1 RVLQYLERQDTQPA
15 RLMPAAV
22 EGLTARNRAIPTTR
36 FPRRRSRANGACPPE
51 MASATTAL
59 AQQLVGLDICQIT
72 PLQAL
77 SLLHHL
83 HQQARTVV
91 GHGEVST

>member
-1 RVLQYLERQDTQPA
+1 MA
-15 RLMPAAV
+15 
-22 EGLTARNRAIPTTR
+22 TAK
-36 FPRRRSRANGACPPE
+36 
-51 MASATTAL
+51 TAPVL

-83 HQQARTVV
+83 QQQARMVV
-91 GHGEVST
+91 GHGEVSA